1 MNFFFFF
8 GEHIHIIETQGTFKL
23 IYSYG
28 KLMEMF
34 IPKKK
39 YSSQL
44 SCHKYYHFHI
54 RYKKKLSSN
63 NKLIKIVGINLDVKE
78 K

>member
-1 MNFFFFF
+1 MIELNEFLLFFFYIV

-23 IYSYG
+23 ISSYG

-44 SCHKYYHFHI
+44 SCI
-54 RYKKKLSSN
+54 SSDKK
-63 NKLIKIVGINLDVKE
+63 IKI
-78 K
+78 